1 MILRNCMV
9 CRFSKPKT
17 FHLRQE
23 DEEGDMVMK
32 RVKVLFGLL
41 VAALILAGCA
51 TTGTNM
57 HDGMVKCPMCG
68 HEFNMPNDP
77 EP

>member
-1 MILRNCMV
+1 
-9 CRFSKPKT
+9 
-17 FHLRQE
+17 
-23 DEEGDMVMK
+23 MK
-32 RVKVLFGLL
+32 HVKVLFGML

-57 HDGMVKCPMCG
+57 HDDGMVKCPMCG
-68 HEFNMPNDP
+68 HEFNVPNDP